1 MNWNDDSRD
10 RDSRDNEVAI
20 GEQHDVKIEDVSR
33 KGDGVARIKGLI
45 VFVPNTKKGDEVT
58 IKITRRMP
66 KFAIGER
73 VEN

>member
-1 MNWNDDSRD
+1 MMILEIEIVEITKLSLANSTTL
-10 RDSRDNEVAI
+10 
-20 GEQHDVKIEDVSR
+20 KIEDVSR
-33 KGDGVARIKGLI
+33 KGDGVARINGLI